1 MKTWKTESLIYD
13 PVHGYIPFTS
23 REGVP
28 DGEVSEEEL
37 IDDPWVQRLRQIHQ
51 LQTAWWVFPTAEH
64 TRFQHVLGTMFMA
77 SRVAERLYESLHEVC
92 DAAVTASGTEST
104 MTATALPTT
113 PAMGSEQT
121 PSRGYVESLLRIAA
135 LLHDVGHGP
144 FGHFFDDHFLKQ
156 YGLTHET
163 LGAIIIDRAF
173 GEKIRRIR
181 RNPNSELL
189 AGETIDPEQ
198 VAFLIQ
204 RPNPTAEQASGRL
217 IPQWLRFLRTLF
229 CGLYTVDNMDFVL
242 RDAYMSGFAN
252 QAFDLERLLRYTA
265 YTPRGLTIHERGFS
279 TLIRFLIVRSELF
292 RTIYYHR
299 MVQVIDLELETLFQ
313 EAGNYLFD
321 GNPAE
326 HLQKY
331 QNLTEWS
338 LLVDLS
344 RWAEL
349 PQNDPRYPA
358 GQRWRQIQ
366 SHQMPWKMVYEKS
379 IFFTASHP
387 ESTSIFRSDEFFENY
402 VREALPETLCSLPL
416 RFKSVKHNQRSA
428 ADQNFFYNPATN
440 EVESLT
446 KREQFCQLPVSWK
459 ICRIYAQDMQHAKV
473 INDAINRQLGGAS
486 VADDLTNM

>member
-28 DGEVSEEEL
+28 SGEMSEEEL
-37 IDDPWVQRLRQIHQ
+37 IDDPWIQRLRQIHQ

-77 SRVAERLYESLHEVC
+77 SRVTERLYESLRDVC
-92 DAAVTASGTEST
+92 DERAASGSDMAER
-104 MTATALPTT
+104 
-113 PAMGSEQT
+113 T

-144 FGHFFDDHFLKQ
+144 FGHFFDEHFLKQ
-156 YGLTHET
+156 YHMTHET

-173 GEKIRRIR
+173 SEKIRQIR

-189 AGETIDPEQ
+189 ASEKLDPEQ

-204 RPNPTAEQASGRL
+204 RPNPTAEHASGQY

-265 YTPRGLTIHERGFS
+265 YTSRGLTIHERGFS

-313 EAGNYLFD
+313 KAGNALFD

-326 HLQKY
+326 HLAQY

-349 PQNDPRYPA
+349 PPDDPRYAA
-358 GQRWRQIQ
+358 GQHWKQIQ

-379 IFFTASHP
+379 IFFTANHP
-387 ESTSIFRSDEFFENY
+387 ESTSIFRSNESFESY
-402 VREALPETLCSLPL
+402 VREILPEPLRELPL
-416 RFKSVKHNQRSA
+416 RFKSVKHNQRST
-428 ADQNFFYNPATN
+428 ADQNFFYNPATD
-440 EVESLT
+440 EVEPLT
-446 KREQFCQLPVSWK
+446 KREQFCQLPVSWR
-459 ICRIYAQDMQHAKV
+459 ICRIYAKDMQYAKA
-473 INDAINRQLGGAS
+473 INDVIDRQLGGAN